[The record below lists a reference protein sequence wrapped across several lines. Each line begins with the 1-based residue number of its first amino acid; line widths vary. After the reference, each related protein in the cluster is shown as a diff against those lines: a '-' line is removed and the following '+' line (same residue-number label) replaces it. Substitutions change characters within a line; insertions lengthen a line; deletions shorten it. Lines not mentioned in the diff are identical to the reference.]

1 MNFCSCHFGSDA
13 FVGHGNQSSMK
24 CVGIESSFDS
34 ITKGTPL
41 ESVAPSFSEF
51 STPHT
56 ALNPLQSLKMRSHRY
71 RTLHQ
76 KYRRSLSHL
85 ASCLHMLLADSTS
98 IRSLFFMLFLK
109 CNRQPPEEQLS
120 EGHYEAVFLTQSL
133 VIDHW

>member
-1 MNFCSCHFGSDA
+1 MNFCSCHFGSYT
-13 FVGHGNQSSMK
+13 FVGHGNQSSIK
-24 CVGIESSFDS
+24 CVGIESSFES
-34 ITKGTPL
+34 ITKGTSP
-41 ESVAPSFSEF
+41 ESVAPSFQNF
-51 STPHT
+51 PHR
-56 ALNPLQSLKMRSHRY
+56 LNPLQSLKMRSHRY

-76 KYRRSLSHL
+76 KYWRSLSHL
-85 ASCLHMLLADSTS
+85 ASCLHIFLADSTS